1 MLYRVDSAHWLP
13 DWQAVH
19 VWPLGGKARSL
30 AAQSTQKRRDS
41 MRAILRNAVF
51 GVALAT
57 LAVATTGVSAQSTDA
72 AGLGTWKLNVE
83 KSKFSPGPAPRSIT
97 TRFEPSGKGVKWIAE
112 RIGSDG
118 KTVVSEY
125 TANYDGKDY
134 PLKGSPTTDAVSL
147 RRIDALTTERVNKK
161 EGKVVSTEK
170 RVIAKDG
177 KSYTTMVK
185 GTTAKGEPID
195 ILMVFD
201 KQ

>member
-1 MLYRVDSAHWLP
+1 LYRVDSAHWLP
-13 DWQAVH
+13 HWQAAH
-19 VWPLGGKARSL
+19 VWLTGGEARRL

-41 MRAILRNAVF
+41 MQAILRNALF
-51 GVALAT
+51 GVALAG
-57 LAVATTGVSAQSTDA
+57 LAAAMTGVSAQSTDA

-83 KSKFSPGPAPRSIT
+83 KSKFSPGPAPKSIT
-97 TRFEPSGKGVKWIAE
+97 TKFEPAGKAVKWIAE
-112 RIGSDG
+112 RVGTDG
-118 KTVVSEY
+118 KTAVSEY

-134 PLKGSPTTDAVSL
+134 PLKGSPAADAVSL
-147 RRIDALTTERVNKK
+147 RRIDALTSERVNKK
-161 EGKVVSTEK
+161 EGKVVSTER
-170 RVIAKDG
+170 RVIARDG